1 MKQKIYILGL
11 ITVIVIFLGIIFK
24 VNHWP
29 AAGIILTAGLG
40 TFILVFIPLGLISSY
55 RGDEKKRDKLLY
67 ITTGVT
73 CFVVFTAMLFKI
85 MHWPYAGLW
94 LTIAIPFPYVVFL
107 TVFLAVTSKDKNFN
121 IFNTVFVLF
130 LLAVNSVFSA
140 MLALSVTRD
149 RINDSLNLARNYN
162 KTESALIQFPGKDSK
177 SPVCVKIDEVL
188 KIVDEYREIILK
200 GEELTVSEWKDNPG
214 NIWRPESTEVAA
226 RTLENAGDSPAGTR
240 LYKGLK
246 SLLSEIEKTPGC
258 ETLAKEAPAILDL
271 EPDDQGETVTIL
283 WNMHISLAWVLIY
296 LDGLEVNLKMIK
308 ASANTS
314 TH

>member
-11 ITVIVIFLGIIFK
+11 ITVMVILLGTIFK

-29 AAGIILTAGLG
+29 AAGIMLTAGLL
-40 TFILVFIPLGLISSY
+40 TFVLVFIPLALINCY
-55 RGDEKKRDKLLY
+55 RGDENKQNLLLY
-67 ITTGVT
+67 ITTGMT

-85 MHWPYAGLW
+85 MHWPLAGFFLI
-94 LTIAIPFPYVVFL
+94 IAIPFPYVVFL
-107 TVFLAVTSKDKNFN
+107 PVFLATTSRNKNFN
-121 IFNTVFVLF
+121 IYNTVFVLF
-130 LLAVNSVFSA
+130 LLAINSVFSA
-140 MLALSVTRD
+140 MLALSTTRE

-162 KTESALIQFPGKDSK
+162 KAETALVQFPGKDSK

-240 LYKGLK
+240 LYNGLK

-258 ETLAKEAPAILDL
+258 ETLATAAPAILDL
-271 EPDDQGETVTIL
+271 KPDDQGETISIL
-283 WNMHISLAWVLIY
+283 WNMHIGLAWVLIY
-296 LDGLEVNLKMIK
+296 LEDLETNLKLIK
-308 ASANTS
+308 ATI
-314 TH
+314 